1 MPSHY
6 IILAF
11 MKKHACT
18 YKTYGELHF
27 YFQTVKFMETKL
39 SELSFHVHPSSLSW
53 FLSSQKR
60 PHGPGCPSKIP
71 TYIHAHTHTHI
82 HTPASLSSLA
92 VTSVVCGRSFGAR
105 GEMAGR
111 RESYGIKICYSFLSR
126 IFTELNTH
134 IHTSRYTGASCCVR
148 VL

>member
-1 MPSHY
+1 MLFRSMGNYIFTSKPSNSWKPSFQNCRSMSIPLPCLGSYPLRRGPTVLGVPPRSPH
-6 IILAF
+6 
-11 MKKHACT
+11 T
-18 YKTYGELHF
+18 YTH
-27 YFQTVKFMETKL
+27 THT
-39 SELSFHVHPSSLSW
+39 H
-53 FLSSQKR
+53 
-60 PHGPGCPSKIP
+60 
-71 TYIHAHTHTHI
+71 THAHTHTHI

>member
-6 IILAF
+6 ILLAF

-18 YKTYGELHF
+18 LRELHF
-27 YFQTVKFMETKL
+27 HFQTVKSMETMQAFRIVVPCPALFPVSVLLL
-39 SELSFHVHPSSLSW
+39 SEEAPRSWVSL
-53 FLSSQKR
+53 QD
-60 PHGPGCPSKIP
+60 PHI
-71 TYIHAHTHTHI
+71 HTHI
-82 HTPASLSSLA
+82 HTPASLSLA
-92 VTSVVCGRSFGAR
+92 VTSVVCGHSFGAR

-111 RESYGIKICYSFLSR
+111 KERYGIKICYSFLSR

-134 IHTSRYTGASCCVR
+134 IDTSRYTGASCCVR